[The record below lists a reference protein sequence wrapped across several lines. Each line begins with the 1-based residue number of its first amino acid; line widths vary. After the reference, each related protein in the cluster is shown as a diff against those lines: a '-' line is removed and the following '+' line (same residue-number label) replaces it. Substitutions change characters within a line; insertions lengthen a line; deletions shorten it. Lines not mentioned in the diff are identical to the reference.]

1 MATAQASS
9 FVLQFALSVVL
20 ARLLTP
26 REMGVF
32 AVALAIVGAL
42 SIIQAFGLQ
51 SMIVREPDLTERV
64 AVSAFTGN
72 AIISVFFRDPYRG
85 RGVPRRPLLVL
96 ALSPIVSIPGFL
108 TAALL
113 EREGRFKFISIVN
126 VVKGVVL
133 SCQIILAAVSD
144 ARLLGGCVRWRR

>member
-1 MATAQASS
+1 MAVKGSIAWMATAQASS
-9 FVLQFALSVVL
+9 FALQFASSVVL

-42 SIIQAFGLQ
+42 SIVQAFGLQ

-72 AIISVFFRDPYRG
+72 AIISVFLSILLA
-85 RGVPRRPLLVL
+85 GV
-96 ALSPIVSIPGFL
+96 AF
-108 TAALL
+108 
-113 EREGRFKFISIVN
+113 
-126 VVKGVVL
+126 
-133 SCQIILAAVSD
+133 
-144 ARLLGGCVRWRR
+144 LGGRSSCLLCPRSSQSRRF

>member
-9 FVLQFALSVVL
+9 FVLQFASSVVL

-51 SMIVREPDLTERV
+51 SMIVREPHLTERGRRKR
-64 AVSAFTGN
+64 FHGQCDHLRLPF
-72 AIISVFFRDPYRG
+72 AILI
-85 RGVPRRPLLVL
+85 
-96 ALSPIVSIPGFL
+96 A
-108 TAALL
+108 
-113 EREGRFKFISIVN
+113 
-126 VVKGVVL
+126 GVVF
-133 SCQIILAAVSD
+133 
-144 ARLLGGCVRWRR
+144 LGGRSSCLRCPRSSPSRGF